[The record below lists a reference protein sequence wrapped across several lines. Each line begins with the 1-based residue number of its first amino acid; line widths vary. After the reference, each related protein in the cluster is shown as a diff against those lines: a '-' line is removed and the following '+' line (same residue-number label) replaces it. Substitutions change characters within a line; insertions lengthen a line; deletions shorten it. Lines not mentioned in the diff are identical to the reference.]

1 MSVISTGGF
10 LHIALSIIFKRERL
24 FGCMN
29 RTIIISLMIPS
40 KPQKL
45 RLNPV
50 YRWKNTE
57 KSWMSREI
65 QLREGLLHV
74 SGRKRG
80 AECRRAN
87 RLRQIQFQS
96 RGRVDPDVSQLR
108 LRHHEH
114 RLRHHHGR
122 LRLSIDDHR
131 QGTHQRGSHAGYANW
146 LEYMGFLGRRQGS
159 PTGSAVGAVSAVRR
173 RRLVVARAE
182 LLGPGVLEIPQRRG
196 LSISFTYLGEFQ
208 PTKYRH
214 RILSWMEFSWAIGV
228 IIVAL
233 LAWAVIPLDFSYKA
247 GVFTFSSWNLFVLTS
262 SLPAFFVWL
271 WLLTLPETPKF
282 LAETGQRDIL
292 LKVLTRMFVENTGKT
307 AEDFREKLATCGL
320 PSISCLVAMSENG
333 NAAKSDTSSKKV
345 LTKLEKFHHL
355 VVTSKAQV
363 KMLARKPYVTR
374 LLTVGVIM
382 FGMTS
387 TYYSLMTWFPE
398 LFQRFAYFEAN
409 YPDEFASVCTVS
421 KKMDVAS
428 NLTVNI
434 NDTVDLY
441 GCFTEI
447 DTSVY
452 VNSIWLGVACFPC
465 AILLPLTVDYIG
477 YQVYLLFTATV
488 SCAVTIAFYFVK
500 TSAQNLV
507 LSCIFEAFTS
517 INISVIF
524 CILVE
529 IFPTNLRVMATA
541 ITIFLGR
548 LGSLFGNMLFGYL
561 IDEYCSILIIVM
573 AAQLFLAAALCWATP
588 NRGKMRQIQNDFN
601 DPS

>member
-1 MSVISTGGF
+1 MYLEESVAQNAVEQTGFGRFNFKVVAVSTLMYLNCAFGITSIGFVITTAACDFQLTTIDKGRINAAPMLGMLIGSSIWGF
-10 LHIALSIIFKRERL
+10 LADVKGRRLALLLALFLQFAADALS
-24 FGCMN
+24 
-29 RTIIISLMIPS
+29 SLVPS
-40 KPQKL
+40 YWALVFLKFL
-45 RLNPV
+45 
-50 YRWKNTE
+50 
-57 KSWMSREI
+57 
-65 QLREGLLHV
+65 
-74 SGRKRG
+74 SGVG
-80 AECRRAN
+80 
-87 RLRQIQFQS
+87 
-96 RGRVDPDVSQLR
+96 V
-108 LRHHEH
+108 
-114 RLRHHHGR
+114 
-122 LRLSIDDHR
+122 
-131 QGTHQRGSHAGYANW
+131 
-146 LEYMGFLGRRQGS
+146 
-159 PTGSAVGAVSAVRR
+159 TG
-173 RRLVVARAE
+173 
-182 LLGPGVLEIPQRRG
+182 Q

-333 NAAKSDTSSKKV
+333 SAAKSDTSSKKV

-355 VVTSKAQV
+355 VDTSKAQV

-421 KKMDVAS
+421 KKMDVSS

-588 NRGKMRQIQNDFN
+588 NRGKMRRIQNDFN